1 MDLTLAGCPTAL
13 VRRVVF
19 VAPLGLQILDVAGPA
34 EVFGRTEAVLGRLNM
49 PIVGTYRVELASIRD
64 EVAVPTSCGLSLSPS
79 VIYKDVQGPIDTL
92 LVAGGRGVEEAA
104 NDPDLQEWLR
114 TQSRAVRRMGSICTG
129 AFPLAGAGLLDGR
142 CVTTHWQ
149 WCDQFRSLFPHI
161 RVDSERIFI
170 RDHGISTSAGITAGM
185 DLALSMVEEDHGHR
199 VAMQIAREL
208 VMFLRRPGGQS
219 QFSTALAGQFSGH
232 ETFSELI
239 PWMLAHLEQPLR
251 VEDLAT
257 QAGMSVRNFARV
269 FTERTGYSPATYLER
284 VRVEAA
290 CRRLT
295 ESSKGTKEIAT
306 ECGFRDAD
314 GMRKAFHRVLNT
326 TPQLY
331 RHAFAAAAPH
341 STDQR
346 PLFSMER
353 T

>member
-1 MDLTLAGCPTAL
+1 MDPSSAASASGL
-13 VRRVVF
+13 VRRVVL
-19 VAPLGLQILDVAGPA
+19 VAPVGLQILDVAGPA
-34 EVFGRTEAVLGRLNM
+34 EVFARTEAILGRLNM
-49 PIVGTYRVELASIRD
+49 PIVGIYRVELVSIRD
-64 EVAVPTSCGLSLSPS
+64 EAAVPTSCGLSLSPS
-79 VIYKDVQGPIDTL
+79 VFYKNVQGPIDTL
-92 LVAGGRGVEEAA
+92 LVAGGQGVEAAA

-114 TQSRAVRRMGSICTG
+114 RQARVVRRMGSICTG

-149 WCDQFRSLFPHI
+149 WCDQFRSLFPKV

-199 VAMQIAREL
+199 VAIQIAREL

-219 QFSTALAGQFSGH
+219 QFSTVLAGQFSDR
-232 ETFSELI
+232 ETFSELV
-239 PWMLAHLEQPLR
+239 PWILAHLDQSLR
-251 VEDLAT
+251 VEELAT
-257 QAGMSVRNFARV
+257 QAGMSVRNFTRV
-269 FTERTGYSPATYLER
+269 FTERTGYSPASYLER

-290 CRRLT
+290 CRRLA

-331 RHAFAAAAPH
+331 RNAFSASDA
-341 STDQR
+341 
-346 PLFSMER
+346 ER